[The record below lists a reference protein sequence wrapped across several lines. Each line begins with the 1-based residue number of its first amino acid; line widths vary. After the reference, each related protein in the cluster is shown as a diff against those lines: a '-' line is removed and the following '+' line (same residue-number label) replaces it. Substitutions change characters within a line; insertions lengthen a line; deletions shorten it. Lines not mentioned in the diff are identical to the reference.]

1 MEEWNK
7 NDWQGKR
14 KDQVDFSYKI
24 GFYSLVAG
32 AVLILFGLLSKFI

>member
-1 MEEWNK
+1 MGNWNK

-14 KDQVDFSYKI
+14 KEQVEFSSKM

-32 AVLILFGLLSKFI
+32 SVILFILFLLKI